1 MYDLP
6 TCHIVKAIVMYSGVE
21 DVEEVL
27 MYDLSPCHVV
37 KSVAMYMM

>member
-6 TCHIVKAIVMYSGVE
+6 TCHIVKAIVMYSDVE
-21 DVEEVL
+21 DVEGVL

-37 KSVAMYMM
+37 KAIAMYMM